1 MRIEWLNQ
9 EALQHGGVTL
19 GAALASAPVDVA
31 DGVSRRGFMKAG
43 AVAGGGLMLGFF
55 LPGAGKLAQAADAAP
70 AKPVYA
76 PNAFLH
82 IAPDN
87 TVTVQVNR
95 LEFGQGVQ
103 TSLPMLIAEELDA
116 DWSLVHGALAPAG
129 EQYKDAA
136 YGMQMTG
143 GSGSIAHS
151 FTQYREIGA
160 KRAPCWWAPLPH
172 SGKSVPTRCAPPRA
186 CCMAPAGKRRRMASL
201 PTRPCANR
209 YLPASS

>member
-19 GAALASAPVDVA
+19 GAALASAPAALA

-160 KRAPCWWAPLPH
+160 KARAMLVGAAAAQWKVSPDQ
-172 SGKSVPTRCAPPRA
+172 VRA
-186 CCMAPAGKRRRMASL
+186 A
-201 PTRPCANR
+201 
-209 YLPASS
+209 